1 MEGGAEVN
9 EATIERA
16 VCAYAKSRGCL
27 VMKLAGPNQKGQPD
41 RMFIRSGKVLFIEFK
56 APGKLPTALQ
66 LRWLADLHA
75 QGMAVAWCDDIG
87 RGTDIIETVLFSNNP
102 MQTLS

>member
-1 MEGGAEVN
+1 MSES
-9 EATIERA
+9 TIERA

-41 RMFIRSGKVLFIEFK
+41 RMFLRDGRAFFMEFK

-66 LRWLADLHA
+66 ERWIHELWAHGFNA
-75 QGMAVAWCDDIG
+75 SVCDEIHKGKQAIDMM
-87 RGTDIIETVLFSNNP
+87 IEEATGL
-102 MQTLS
+102 